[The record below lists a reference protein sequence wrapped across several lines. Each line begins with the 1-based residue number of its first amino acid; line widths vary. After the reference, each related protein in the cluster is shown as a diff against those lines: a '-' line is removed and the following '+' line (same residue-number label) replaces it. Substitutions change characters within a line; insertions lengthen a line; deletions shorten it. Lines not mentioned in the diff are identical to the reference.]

1 MPKEENISQEDD
13 GKKDQI
19 DHEYDYPIF
28 PEISDEKQQRE
39 KNKETI
45 TEVSCTDGSKTKQNM
60 FASTHNKNTE
70 INNQNGSSVIDE
82 ENVYEAVPDYP
93 E

>member
-1 MPKEENISQEDD
+1 MPKEENISQEDH
-13 GKKDQI
+13 GKEDQI

-28 PEISDEKQQRE
+28 PEISDEKQHPE
-39 KNKETI
+39 KKEETI
-45 TEVSCTDGSKTKQNM
+45 TEVITTKGSKTKQNL

-70 INNQNGSSVIDE
+70 INNQKGSSDIDE

>member
-1 MPKEENISQEDD
+1 MPKVVENILQED
-13 GKKDQI
+13 QM

-28 PEISDEKQQRE
+28 PEISDKKQERE
-39 KNKETI
+39 KKGETI
-45 TEVSCTDGSKTKQNM
+45 TEVSSTDGSKTKQNL

-70 INNQNGSSVIDE
+70 INNQKGSSDVDE